1 MEVQL
6 KFVTKEEAHEIINS
20 IPGDGVFVLTYSNKT
35 GKSDNGKYIKKKRG
49 NRLVDNAKTLVLSKS
64 KVISL
69 NLHDIYFG
77 ELDDFKREGII
88 KTILIPKL
96 E

>member
-49 NRLVDNAKTLVLSKS
+49 NRLVDNAKTLV
-64 KVISL
+64 
-69 NLHDIYFG
+69 F
-77 ELDDFKREGII
+77 F
-88 KTILIPKL
+88 
-96 E
+96 